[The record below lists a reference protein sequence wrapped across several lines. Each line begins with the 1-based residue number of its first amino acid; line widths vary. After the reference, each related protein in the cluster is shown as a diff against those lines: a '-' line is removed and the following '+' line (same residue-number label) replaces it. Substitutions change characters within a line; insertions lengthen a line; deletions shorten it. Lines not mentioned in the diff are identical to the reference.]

1 MGGCATTQKKS
12 TPQPIRLVATTLERP
27 ANNFIDALDSEDSEF
42 QDGYDE
48 NLINQ
53 PQQQQPITIKG
64 AQPTTQTKKKLE
76 YLNNQPNNIKQEP
89 SEEESQKDACNNL
102 FFVPIYCNLELVQI
116 EKENEAMLKNHEY
129 VFKEKELV
137 DENDVKILPLN
148 DLQRNFIGEC
158 FSKRTENSCGRSREY
173 RAFESYSKLQF
184 YSNGNESASPI

>member
-137 DENDVKILPLN
+137 DENDVKIYP
-148 DLQRNFIGEC
+148 
-158 FSKRTENSCGRSREY
+158 
-173 RAFESYSKLQF
+173 
-184 YSNGNESASPI
+184 